1 MYFVKIGKMLLT
13 KVSVLRLKDKQEE
26 HRTLHPLN
34 NIPLR
39 SMLFN
44 AGVTL
49 KKR

>member
-1 MYFVKIGKMLLT
+1 MISISANKQLHAGKKERDSCQT
-13 KVSVLRLKDKQEE
+13 
-26 HRTLHPLN
+26 LN